1 MLPGQNYSLRAGQD
15 CAAHGCGG
23 CSVCCLLRFLFW
35 SSSQEK
41 SPRLRIQVQ
50 SIVEAVRADRRSRSG
65 TSDSAIF
72 TRFLMHKS
80 QTAQPIQEGNTS
92 PGSPRKCQTC

>member
-1 MLPGQNYSLRAGQD
+1 MLT
-15 CAAHGCGG
+15 
-23 CSVCCLLRFLFW
+23 FLAW
-35 SSSQEK
+35 PSQEK

-72 TRFLMHKS
+72 NRLLMNKN
-80 QTAQPIQEGNTS
+80 QTAQPIQEGNEPQS
-92 PGSPRKCQTC
+92 LPVAPHFIQLN